1 MCLCDGNLS
10 DWNPMHFILFK
21 NLQATEM
28 LKVPAAKSNSLSSIP
43 LTNIVVKENGLL
55 HVVF

>member
-1 MCLCDGNLS
+1 
-10 DWNPMHFILFK
+10 MHFILFK